1 MVGIHVHDV
10 LMGGDRPER
19 TVAAVRE
26 IVHGGF
32 SAQTRKPGS
41 PGIVAEQFRP
51 TDVDLLQGDFVHI
64 ALLIQYGTHALG
76 LSGNLVARL
85 PVAPCTIQ
93 RMIDILD
100 TAGRR
105 RPHPQPERLE
115 LPVIWSY
122 TLSRVGLS
130 IMGVMFGVYLMKY
143 ATDVLLI
150 APVVMGG
157 LLAAARLWDAVTDPL
172 VGYLSDRTR
181 SRFGRRRVWMYASAI
196 PLGIGTVMIWAPPAD
211 LSGTLL
217 IGWMALALIV
227 YETASTAFLI
237 PHGALGMELTPDYH
251 ERTRLFGYVHMIG
264 FIGSVLGMATLQ
276 VMNMVEDKRAFAF
289 DLSLVAGVIVMAA
302 IVLTTRRLPERPEF
316 QGRGSPR
323 VLKSFFDVFRNPHA
337 RLLLAGVRR
346 RDLRHGQHVH
356 PHTLSRCLRVSAGG
370 AAGSRH
376 AHLCTAAGSLHAAV
390 DVARA
395 SLRQTPGVD
404 GRVAAVVDYRSSAS
418 ICSKRTALFWIL
430 TFITG
435 FLAGCGAVL
444 QPAIQA
450 DVIDYDELSTSERK
464 EGAYLAVWNLVRKCS
479 GSLCALITGLALQ
492 ASGFVPNIEQSAETR
507 DAIKAVFGL
516 LPAACYLHRRTA
528 VSALQVQ

>member
-1 MVGIHVHDV
+1 M
-10 LMGGDRPER
+10 
-19 TVAAVRE
+19 T
-26 IVHGGF
+26 
-32 SAQTRKPGS
+32 
-41 PGIVAEQFRP
+41 
-51 TDVDLLQGDFVHI
+51 
-64 ALLIQYGTHALG
+64 
-76 LSGNLVARL
+76 
-85 PVAPCTIQ
+85 
-93 RMIDILD
+93 DILAPLD
-100 TAGRR
+100 PGTAQL
-105 RPHPQPERLE
+105 QPERLR

-130 IMGVMFGVYLMKY
+130 IMGVMFAVYLMKY

-181 SRFGRRRVWMYASAI
+181 SRFGRRRIWMYASAI

-211 LSGTLL
+211 LTGALL

-276 VMNMVEDKRAFAF
+276 MMNMVEDKRGFAF
-289 DLSLVAGVIVMAA
+289 DLSLVAGVIVTAA
-302 IVLTTRRLPERPEF
+302 IVLTTRALPERPEF

-337 RLLLAGVRR
+337 RLLLLVFAVETYGMASMFTLTPYLVAYVFPLEALLVAVMLTYALPQVLFTPLWMWLARR
-346 RDLRHGQHVH
+346 FGKH
-356 PHTLSRCLRVSAGG
+356 PVW
-370 AAGSRH
+370 
-376 AHLCTAAGSLHAAV
+376 TAAL
-390 DVARA
+390 
-395 SLRQTPGVD
+395 LL
-404 GRVAAVVDYRSSAS
+404 SSVPFVGFYLLDNAGPV
-418 ICSKRTALFWIL
+418 FWIL

-516 LPAACYLHRRTA
+516 LPAACYLIGGLLFLRFKFSEREHAATRAELARRA
-528 VSALQVQ
+528 